1 MKMQSIHT
9 HKNVPFHRG
18 FIGGISGEYRGN
30 IDSVRVI
37 YRYIQKKEGLPPGNP
52 IFINLKSNTMKNTM
66 QRYYNLRI
74 YANYLQKNMFY
85 SIKFAYFENC
95 CLQTDRCA
103 CWKVTKCQSKSTFCY
118 NVKVNPPDRQIS
130 ITKYTFRHRKR
141 DFFCQTLANVKEL
154 LYLCAPIRQRSLANR

>member
-30 IDSVRVI
+30 NDSVRVI

-66 QRYYNLRI
+66 QRYYILRI
-74 YANYLQKNMFY
+74 YANYLRKNMFY
-85 SIKFAYFENC
+85 SIKFAYFENY

-103 CWKVTKCQSKSTFCY
+103 C
-118 NVKVNPPDRQIS
+118 
-130 ITKYTFRHRKR
+130 
-141 DFFCQTLANVKEL
+141 
-154 LYLCAPIRQRSLANR
+154 